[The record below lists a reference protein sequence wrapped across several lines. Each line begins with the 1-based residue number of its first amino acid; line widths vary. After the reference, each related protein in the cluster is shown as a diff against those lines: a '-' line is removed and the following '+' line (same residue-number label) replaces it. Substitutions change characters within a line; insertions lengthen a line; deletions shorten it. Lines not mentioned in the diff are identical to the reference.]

1 MAPSLKASGAFMDTI
16 PAAKLESFPGASAQ
30 PTEMTASAWGEPT
43 RRLFKKADLCVGVGS
58 LRDIGSLE
66 NVVRMG
72 MSFARILADQR
83 GKECPCG

>member
-1 MAPSLKASGAFMDTI
+1 MAPSLIDTI